1 MRAACRAALRFSCN
15 TKRSRYRVLCVAR
28 NGVLQGTLDLLVL
41 KTLQSLGPIHG
52 YGIATHI
59 QTVSDN
65 VLRVEEGSLYPALH
79 RLEQAGFISSSWRLS
94 DTSRRARF
102 YQLTAHGRRELKA
115 EAENWEAVTAAV
127 TRVLQYS

>member
-1 MRAACRAALRFSCN
+1 M
-15 TKRSRYRVLCVAR
+15 AR

-41 KTLQSLGPIHG
+41 KTLHSLGPVHG
-52 YGIATHI
+52 YGIVTHI
-59 QTVSDN
+59 HSVSDN

-79 RLEQAGFISSSWRLS
+79 RLEQAGLVASSWQLS

-102 YQLTAHGRRELKA
+102 YQLTARGRRELKS
-115 EAENWEAVTAAV
+115 EEENWEAVTAAV

>member
-1 MRAACRAALRFSCN
+1 MA
-15 TKRSRYRVLCVAR
+15 K

-41 KTLQSLGPIHG
+41 KTLDSRGPIHG

-59 QTVSDN
+59 QDVSNN

-79 RLEQAGFISSSWRLS
+79 RLDQAGLIKAAWRTS

-102 YQLTAHGRRELKA
+102 YQLTSQGRRALRA
-115 EAENWEAVTAAV
+115 EEENWEAVTAAV
-127 TRVLQYS
+127 TRVLQYT

>member
-1 MRAACRAALRFSCN
+1 MA
-15 TKRSRYRVLCVAR
+15 K

-41 KTLQSLGPIHG
+41 KSLHSRGAIHG

-59 QTVSDN
+59 QEVSDN

-79 RLEQAGFISSSWRLS
+79 RLEQAGLISSVWRTS

-102 YQLTAHGRRELKA
+102 YQLTPEGRRELKS
-115 EAENWEAVTAAV
+115 EEKNWQAVTAAV
-127 TRVLQYS
+127 TRVLQFT